1 MDFCRYFSVLLD
13 NIQVKNVPLRGV
25 DQVENR
31 FKKIYLLLGIDVW
44 RLTLDRQ
51 RASRLPG
58 GKISSVAAHE
68 HLWST
73 LEAFFF

>member
-44 RLTLDRQ
+44 RLTLDSQ
-51 RASRLPG
+51 RAGRLPG
-58 GKISSVAAHE
+58 GKITAAHE

-73 LEAFFF
+73 LEALSF